1 MIGKHAN
8 TFLGWVA
15 FTVYAIV
22 LIGGTIYLV
31 LHPLGQRFWNIG
43 MLVVLGYGGVIY
55 LVFFG
60 NILKESQDLMQVS
73 DWMRKGGLMEAPT
86 GAFSPDADRIRV
98 ALAAFP
104 ADGDRD
110 IPQKVEAYLAMP
122 TGEEQQLRRDQI
134 IRELYQRA
142 VTSHEDLAHRTAYS
156 ELRRALSPWTDE
168 TGD

>member
-1 MIGKHAN
+1 MIGKRAN
-8 TFLGWVA
+8 TILGWVA
-15 FTVYAIV
+15 FTLYAIV
-22 LIGGTIYLV
+22 LVGGTIYLV

-43 MLVVLGYGGVIY
+43 LLVALGYAGVLY
-55 LVFFG
+55 FVFFG

-86 GAFSPDADRIRV
+86 CAFSPDEGRIRT

-104 ADGDRD
+104 TDGDRD

-122 TGEEQQLRRDQI
+122 TGEEQQLRRDRL

-142 VTSHEDLAHRTAYS
+142 ATSHEDLAHRTAYS
-156 ELRRALSPWTDE
+156 ELRRALSPWSE
-168 TGD
+168 TPE